1 MPRLARGPLLPQLSS
16 HHPATARRGRRYDQP
31 LVRQQ
36 SQGIRFSGRPDRARG
51 RSLRDLQRGRRR
63 RVPGRQDQR
72 RFMLPGERPA
82 LILPQADLG
91 GPMNTALSR
100 IAVIGTGGTISSLG
114 ASSLDVL
121 DYPDFGQKLACEALL
136 ERFPETRLVADPV
149 PVTFRQVGSTE
160 IGPKEWTELRAL
172 IHRIARDDPAIA
184 GFVIPHGT
192 ATLEET
198 AFFLNLTL
206 AVAQAVVLVGA
217 QRPASALGSDAGMNL
232 VNALRVAGSPEARGK
247 GVLVVM
253 NDEIHA
259 ARDVVKIST
268 YRVQTFRSL
277 DFGALGHVD
286 GDGVHFYRAP
296 LGAHMPDTPFA
307 ALDLAE
313 PLPRVDIVYSYA
325 GADGALVEAAVAA
338 GARGIVSAG
347 FAPGSPT
354 PEQRAAF
361 ERAAKAG
368 IVVVQ
373 CSRAFSGR
381 VAPRRRLRE
390 SGIVAGEDFSPQK
403 ARILLMLALSTTTDS
418 VAIQQAFSTY

>member
-1 MPRLARGPLLPQLSS
+1 MATPLP
-16 HHPATARRGRRYDQP
+16 
-31 LVRQQ
+31 
-36 SQGIRFSGRPDRARG
+36 
-51 RSLRDLQRGRRR
+51 
-63 RVPGRQDQR
+63 
-72 RFMLPGERPA
+72 
-82 LILPQADLG
+82 
-91 GPMNTALSR
+91 R

-121 DYPDFGQKLACEALL
+121 DYPDFGQKLSCEALL
-136 ERFPETRLVADPV
+136 DRFPETRLVADAS

-160 IGPKEWTELRAL
+160 IGPKDWIEIRTL
-172 IHRIARDDPAIA
+172 IHRTARDEPAVA

-206 AVAQAVVLVGA
+206 ATSRPVVLVGA
-217 QRPASALGSDAGMNL
+217 QRPASALGTDAGMNL
-232 VNALRVAGSPEARGK
+232 VNALRVAGSPEAAGK
-247 GVLVVM
+247 GVLVVL

-259 ARDVVKIST
+259 ARDVVKTST
-268 YRVQTFRSL
+268 YRLQTFRSV

-286 GDGVHFYRAP
+286 GDGVHFYRSP
-296 LGAHMPDTPFA
+296 VSAHMPGTPFA
-307 ALDLAE
+307 SVELSE
-313 PLPRVDIVYSYA
+313 LPRVDIIYSYA
-325 GADGALVEAAVAA
+325 GADGALVDAAVAA

-354 PEQRAAF
+354 PEQRATF
-361 ERAAKAG
+361 ERAAKSG

-373 CSRAFSGR
+373 CSRATGR

-403 ARILLMLALSTTTDS
+403 ARILLMLALTTTID
-418 VAIQQAFSTY
+418 VAEIQKVFQTY